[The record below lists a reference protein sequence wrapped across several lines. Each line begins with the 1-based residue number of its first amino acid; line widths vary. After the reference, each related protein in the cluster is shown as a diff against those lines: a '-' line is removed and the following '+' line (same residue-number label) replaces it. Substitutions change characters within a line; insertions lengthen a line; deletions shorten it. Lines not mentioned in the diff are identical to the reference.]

1 MSSFKSFSAILDFLL
16 SATSSVDELVPTPPK
31 ITTFPTLLHSSEP
44 LLMPPSQEVLGL
56 NQVNLWVFPPK
67 PYTCLYKLWCP
78 NNSKKSYFR
87 KQLYFNVKNVT
98 ELFGKWMV
106 RTNARK
112 TYWFN
117 WFQSYRRTSCF
128 ATSHGGLRLEG
139 IIAPFHPLPPQKMSL
154 DQPILCTF
162 FYQFPK
168 PIEKLVIWW

>member
-87 KQLYFNVKNVT
+87 KQLYFNLKNVT
-98 ELFGKWMV
+98 ELFGKWI
-106 RTNARK
+106 NARK

-128 ATSHGGLRLEG
+128 ATSQFAWGGLGWRGLLPHLT
-139 IIAPFHPLPPQKMSL
+139 PFFPQQMSL
-154 DQPILCTF
+154 DQSILCR
-162 FYQFPK
+162 Y
-168 PIEKLVIWW
+168 ILLSIS